1 MFTWLLYAIF
11 IAVYTMFVRLPLI
24 LIDLVAKT
32 YTLISTSLPQY
43 LMFGIKPGQSF
54 TDAQLPTLFLRL
66 TIISVFVFAIL
77 FILSAVRVQFQK
89 RDEVSPISVA
99 MKRSLLGVL
108 IIIGIPILLYLFTM
122 IINILMNLILG
133 GEGVSIGQSIFES
146 LYDKT
151 WAAKGLSFTTWKQ
164 SDPEMGSFHISHSTY
179 KKLPDGSTGQI
190 LFMGAFLGFGTLV
203 PLGAGLIVLVTKV
216 FQQFFLFIISPFIV
230 SASVADDGKRMKQ
243 WMEMYAAK
251 AYAILGMLIG
261 MQMLVVWTTK
271 SVGWAN
277 TLNMNYFARFILM
290 VGLIIGGVVSVS
302 SLTDIVASFAGESAS
317 AKEALAS
324 TKASLKGGIALA
336 AGGFGAVTAAK
347 IVGKFARNNAL
358 TKGVQGIMSKSAGG
372 RQFLEN
378 ADSKRR
384 IKQAFKDGK
393 IGLAER
399 NEKLNE
405 LKGQMQTGKVN
416 KMKLREQ
423 KEKDLML
430 KSGVSSTPSQTSPSV
445 GPNTNTGSQP
455 VAETNTNIATGNNG
469 SNASPSL
476 STAPSIENIASNNSS
491 SDSASISEV
500 PSTSASA
507 PVSAATGASSP
518 AASASTN
525 ATDDSYLNNLSKKD
539 IKSSAFENGKEMEKS
554 AKEALRRDKQEI
566 RLDSKLAKTKKK
578 LNSITDPKEINKA
591 NEKIKKI
598 EDKLAKTKNKK
609 EVAIQRAQDLD
620 KLQNSRL
627 KFYSKEQQSVLK
639 TNNTVSN
646 TNGNVTAYKFK
657 KLIEKENIKG
667 GK

>member
-1 MFTWLLYAIF
+1 MFTQLLYAIF
-11 IAVYTMFVRLPLI
+11 IAVYTIFVRLPLI
-24 LIDLVAKT
+24 LIDLAAKT

-164 SDPEMGSFHISHSTY
+164 SDPEMGSFHISYSTY
-179 KKLPDGSTGQI
+179 KKLPDGSPGQI

-203 PLGAGLIVLVTKV
+203 PLGMGLIVLVTKV

-277 TLNMNYFARFILM
+277 TLNMNYFVRFILM
-290 VGLIIGGVVSVS
+290 VGLIIGGAVSVS

-347 IVGKFARNNAL
+347 TVGKFARNNAL
-358 TKGVQGIMSKSAGG
+358 TKGVQGIMGKSAGG

>member
-1 MFTWLLYAIF
+1 
-11 IAVYTMFVRLPLI
+11 MFVRLPLI

-133 GEGVSIGQSIFES
+133 GEGVTIGQSIFES

-164 SDPEMGSFHISHSTY
+164 SDPEMGSFHISRSTY
-179 KKLPDGSTGQI
+179 KKLPDGSPGQI

-271 SVGWAN
+271 SIGWAN

-336 AGGFGAVTAAK
+336 AGGFGAITAAK
-347 IVGKFARNNAL
+347 TVGKFARNNAL
-358 TKGVQGIMSKSAGG
+358 TKGVQGIMGKSAGG

-405 LKGQMQTGKVN
+405 LKGQMQTGIIN

-500 PSTSASA
+500 PSTSASAPVANSSISDSSA